1 LSPQYLADSG
11 SFYDA
16 DGRGWLMTHITRWIP
31 SALVLLAV
39 AAMLLHGPIPQFAH
53 YHAFADSRSWLGI
66 PNAAD
71 VLSNVAFAGVG
82 LWGLVALRNAPHRY
96 RLFLWA
102 LLLTAFGSAFYHLAP
117 DNDRLVWDRLPIAL
131 ACAGILSAVYAE
143 THPGPHS
150 PLVPWG
156 LAIAA
161 VASVLWWSITERVG
175 AGDLRPYLLIQGAPL
190 VLVPL
195 WQALHGSP
203 RADRI
208 AFGAAIF
215 LYVVA
220 KAAEVNDGAILQAL
234 GFVGGHTLKHL
245 LAAGAS
251 AVIVGRL
258 VQRTRAER
266 RA

>member
-1 LSPQYLADSG
+1 MRQIA
-11 SFYDA
+11 
-16 DGRGWLMTHITRWIP
+16 RWIP
-31 SALVLLAV
+31 ASLVLIVA
-39 AAMLLHGPIPQFAH
+39 AAMLVHGPIPQFAG
-53 YHAFADSRSWLGI
+53 YHDFADRRAWLGI

-71 VLSNVAFAGVG
+71 VLSNAGFALVG
-82 LWGLVALRNAPHRY
+82 LWGTWALRGEPHRY

-131 ACAGILSAVYAE
+131 ACAGILAAVHAE
-143 THPGPHS
+143 THSAPQS
-150 PLVPWG
+150 RLVAWG

-161 VASVLWWSITERVG
+161 IGSVLWWSLTERSG

-208 AFGAAIF
+208 AFGAAIL

-220 KAAEVNDGAILQAL
+220 KAAELSDGAMLDVL
-234 GFVGGHTLKHL
+234 GFASGHTLKHL
-245 LAAGAS
+245 LAAAAS
-251 AVIVGRL
+251 AVIVARV
-258 VQRTRAER
+258 VQRARPVGR
-266 RA
+266 V